1 MKKLGITGGIG
12 SGKST
17 ICKLFKLLGIPVYD
31 SDINAKILM
40 NNSLLIKEKLQ
51 NSFGDSI
58 YFKNNELDRKKL
70 ASIVFNSPTSLATL
84 NAIVHPEVRADF
96 ERWCAL
102 HADAPYVI
110 QESAILFDS
119 GLHRLMNKTLTVT
132 APLQERID
140 RVMNRDRITKELVVE
155 RINNQMTDEERMS
168 LSDFIIKNGKS
179 DLIIAQVLK
188 INQILQNE

>member
-40 NNSLLIKEKLQ
+40 NSSLLIKEKLQ